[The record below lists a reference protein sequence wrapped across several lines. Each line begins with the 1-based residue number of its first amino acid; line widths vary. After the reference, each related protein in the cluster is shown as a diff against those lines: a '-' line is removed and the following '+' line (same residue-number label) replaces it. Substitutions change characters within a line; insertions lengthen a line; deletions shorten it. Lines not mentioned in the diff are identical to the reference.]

1 MDYLGYTVYPNG
13 DIMGKRGKL
22 MLKPAKDKRGYLFVN
37 LFINKKKNNI
47 RVHRLV
53 ALCHIPNPDNK
64 PTVDHI
70 VSEDITN
77 NSVSNLRWATRSEQ
91 AINRGISNRNTS
103 GVKGVYKNK
112 NGWVAQL
119 RLNGKTMTKS
129 CKTFE
134 LAVEKRKEWELE
146 HHVIN

>member
-91 AINRGISNRNTS
+91 NINRGMFCNNTS
-103 GVKGVYKNK
+103 GVKGVTKKGNSWK
-112 NGWVAQL
+112 AQL
-119 RLNGKTMTKS
+119 QVNGKVMTKTYKS
-129 CKTFE
+129 FE
-134 LAVEKRKEWELE
+134 KAVEKRKEWELE
-146 HHVIN
+146 HHIIN